1 MHSSYRPRRFD
12 YGVHPS
18 QFAELWVPD
27 QITHLPVAIIIHGG
41 FWREK
46 YGAEFGTPLAHDL
59 YERGYVVW
67 NLEYRRTCGGEG
79 GWPETFLDIAAGI
92 DALEMTLQSNGI
104 RSMPRIAIGH
114 SAGGHLALWA
124 AGRHR
129 LPVQAPGA
137 LPAGQQCLDAVISQA
152 GVLDL
157 GLADSLG
164 LSDGAA
170 KTLLGCTKDQDPE
183 RWKWA
188 DPATQVPLGVPLVML
203 HGTDDEDVPVQLA
216 REFADRAMD
225 VDKSVDYIE
234 FEGDH
239 YGLITVG
246 DTAWSLCIEA
256 LEKLETTVLVRE

>member
-1 MHSSYRPRRFD
+1 MYSAYRPTRFD
-12 YGVHPS
+12 YGKHRS

-27 QITHLPVAIIIHGG
+27 QITHRPIAIIVHGG

-46 YGAEFGTPLAHDL
+46 YGAELGTLLAQDL

-67 NLEYRRTCGGEG
+67 NLEYRRTCGGGG

-92 DALEMTLQSNGI
+92 DALDTALQSIEI
-104 RSMPRIAIGH
+104 RNVPRVAIGH

-137 LPAGQQCLDAVISQA
+137 LPAGEHCLDAVISQA

-170 KTLLGCTKDQDPE
+170 KTLLGCAKDEAPE
-183 RWKWA
+183 RWRWA
-188 DPATQVPLGVPLVML
+188 DPATQIPLGVPLVML
-203 HGTDDEDVPVQLA
+203 HGTEDEDVPVQLG
-216 REFADRAMD
+216 REFAERAMA
-225 VDKSVDYIE
+225 VDQSVDYIE

-246 DTAWSLCIEA
+246 DPAWSLCIQA